1 MKGIKSQINKFIR
14 MRITIQYKGRL
25 KRTLTPIY
33 TWNALRY
40 LYYAF
45 NNHIIILFIVFK
57 RDEKAVKINNPG
69 KQL

>member
-1 MKGIKSQINKFIR
+1 
-14 MRITIQYKGRL
+14 MRIIIQFKGRL
-25 KRTLTPIY
+25 KSTLTPIY

-45 NNHIIILFIVFK
+45 TNHIIIPFMVFK